1 MKTGMAALVA
11 LALFAATW
19 SARAADDEIQVYTDE
34 INKPG
39 ELGLELHLNY
49 VTVGSRERSWPQQ
62 APAKQLFRVTPEFSY
77 GLSKQWELGLYLP
90 ATKGPGEDVHV
101 EGGKVRLKY
110 LDAPEGQAFYWGVNV
125 ELGRLALRTVE
136 QHWNA
141 EIRPILGYRKGDW
154 HLTLNPRLGMAL
166 SDGASRVPDFSP
178 CFRIMRKL
186 TEDWAVGM
194 EHYSEF
200 GPVNNFLHASERA
213 QNTYLVIDG
222 RVANM
227 DFNVGVGKGWTEP
240 SDRVVFKAILGFN
253 F

>member
-1 MKTGMAALVA
+1 VKKCKATLLALVILGA
-11 LALFAATW
+11 VP

-49 VTVGSRERSWPQQ
+49 VTVGSRARAWPQQ
-62 APAKQLFRVTPEFSY
+62 VPPRQLFRTTPEFSY
-77 GLSKQWELGLYLP
+77 GLAERWELGLYLP
-90 ATKGPGEDVHV
+90 TTKGPGEDLHL
-101 EGGKVRLKY
+101 EGGKARLKY
-110 LDAPEGQAFYWGVNV
+110 LDAPQERPFYWGVNV

-136 QHWNA
+136 QNWNA
-141 EIRPILGYRKGDW
+141 EIRPILGYRAGDW
-154 HLTLNPRLGMAL
+154 HYTFNPRLGMAL
-166 SDGASRVPDFSP
+166 SGGASRVPDFNP

-186 TEDWAVGM
+186 SDDWAVGV

-200 GPVNNFLHASERA
+200 GPVNRFLPASERA
-213 QNTYLVIDG
+213 QNTYLVLDG
-222 RVANM
+222 RIEKM
-227 DFNVGVGKGWTEP
+227 DFNIGVGKGWTGP